1 MQVISGYAIA
11 HGYLDTG
18 RISVFRIY
26 FTQYNANG
34 APGLLIRGHL
44 ITTYTGGGGWMVYAY
59 KVNDLFLS
67 TLFVYEGF
75 CGCSKKPKNMST

>member
-18 RISVFRIY
+18 RESVFRIY

-34 APGLLIRGHL
+34 APGLLIRGHS
-44 ITTYTGGGGWMVYAY
+44 ITTYTGGGGWMV
-59 KVNDLFLS
+59 S
-67 TLFVYEGF
+67 Q
-75 CGCSKKPKNMST
+75 MSMLIM